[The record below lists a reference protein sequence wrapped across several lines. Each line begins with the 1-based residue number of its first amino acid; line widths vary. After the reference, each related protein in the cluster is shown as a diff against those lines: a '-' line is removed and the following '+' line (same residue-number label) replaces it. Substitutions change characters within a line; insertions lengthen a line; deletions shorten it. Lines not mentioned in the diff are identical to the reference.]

1 MVFIVNMGVKA
12 ASQQTLL
19 LSPAPHPILMLGGGD
34 LNSMLGVIVV
44 LGVNAASQQT
54 LLLSPAPHPIQC

>member
-1 MVFIVNMGVKA
+1 MLCQTIAKIWVKVVLGVNAKSYIVSG
-12 ASQQTLL
+12 
-19 LSPAPHPILMLGGGD
+19 SPSNPMLGGGE
-34 LNSMLGVIVV
+34 LGVIVV